1 MTVLEK
7 IKSIFRPSK
16 PQVKA
21 EEAKPAGAEGAAARA
36 LESKTGGGSEQK
48 GATAA

>member
-7 IKSIFRPSK
+7 IKSFFRPSK
-16 PQVKA
+16 PQAKA
-21 EEAKPAGAEGAAARA
+21 EEAKPAGAEGEAARA
-36 LESKTGGGSEQK
+36 SESKAGGGSDQK